1 MISRWLERALAL
13 AAAILVPLALRFR
26 PLPEVLALC
35 DRMPVLVRRRHAPQ
49 TLAYRVYRWMSHGRG
64 PWASSCLTRSL
75 VLYAMMRQHGYEP
88 RFAIGV
94 AGSAREF
101 AAHAWV
107 TLRHVPVMDPRH
119 VETTYRPLMSH
130 GV

>member
-13 AAAILVPLALRFR
+13 AAAILVPLALKFR
-26 PLPEVLALC
+26 PLPDVLALC
-35 DRMPVLVRRRHAPQ
+35 DRMPVLVGRRHAPQ
-49 TLAYRVYRWMSHGRG
+49 ALAYRVYRWMSHGRG

-75 VLYAMMRQHGYEP
+75 VLYAMMRQHGYAP
-88 RFAIGV
+88 RFAVGV
-94 AGSAREF
+94 AGSEREF

-107 TLRHVPVMDPRH
+107 TLRHAPVMDRRD

>member
-1 MISRWLERALAL
+1 MISRWTERALAL
-13 AAAILVPLALRFR
+13 AATILVPLALRFR

-35 DRMPVLVRRRHAPQ
+35 DRMPVLVRRRQPPQ
-49 TLAYRVYRWMSHGRG
+49 ALAYRVYRWLSHGRG

-88 RFAIGV
+88 HFAIGV

-107 TLRHVPVMDPRH
+107 TLRTVPVMDRQD
-119 VETTYRPLMSH
+119 VGTTYRPLVSH
-130 GV
+130 GA